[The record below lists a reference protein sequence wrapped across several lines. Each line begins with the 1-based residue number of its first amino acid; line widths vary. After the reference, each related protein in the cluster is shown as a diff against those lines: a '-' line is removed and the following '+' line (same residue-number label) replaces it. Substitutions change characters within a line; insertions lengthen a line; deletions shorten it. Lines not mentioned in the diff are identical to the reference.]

1 MEATTIEDAVGLI
14 TQPTEAPQEAEAVE
28 AAEVEDAEVIEETE
42 AETPTQEFE
51 SEYSDDDI
59 DDLDDVELEDVSF
72 QEAEQPQLITVKS
85 DGTEKQVT
93 LDQLKQSYAGQDYI
107 QRRMQEVAQMEKQF
121 QAQTQQLAQREQ
133 QLMQLE
139 QQVQQFGMT
148 PPEPPSKELFDEDPI
163 GYMQQK
169 MEYDEAVVQFNQR
182 ASQMQQLR
190 AQQQAQTQA
199 QQNAFKQQQAQILAE
214 RLPDI
219 VHPEKGDKLKSDL
232 FNVGVSYGFSE
243 QEMANVTDA
252 RYILALN
259 DALKWRRLQQ
269 KKTKAAKGTES
280 TTPVVKAGA
289 KRRASEGE
297 AAAKKKQQQRLQ
309 KSGRI
314 EDAIN
319 LMLKP

>member
-59 DDLDDVELEDVSF
+59 DDLDDIELEDVSF

-199 QQNAFKQQQAQILAE
+199 QQNAFKQEQAKILAE

-269 KKTKAAKGTES
+269 KKTKAVKGTES

>member
-59 DDLDDVELEDVSF
+59 DDLDDIELEDVSF
-72 QEAEQPQLITVKS
+72 QEAEQPQFITVKS

-107 QRRMQEVAQMEKQF
+107 QRRMQEVAHMEKQF

-133 QLMQLE
+133 QLVQLE

-163 GYMQQK
+163 RYMQQK
-169 MEYDEAVVQFNQR
+169 MEYDEAVGQFNQR

-199 QQNAFKQQQAQILAE
+199 QENAFKQEQAKILAE

-219 VHPEKGDKLKSDL
+219 VHPEKGDRLKSDL

>member
-1 MEATTIEDAVGLI
+1 
-14 TQPTEAPQEAEAVE
+14 
-28 AAEVEDAEVIEETE
+28 
-42 AETPTQEFE
+42 
-51 SEYSDDDI
+51 
-59 DDLDDVELEDVSF
+59 
-72 QEAEQPQLITVKS
+72 
-85 DGTEKQVT
+85 
-93 LDQLKQSYAGQDYI
+93 
-107 QRRMQEVAQMEKQF
+107 MEKQF

-133 QLMQLE
+133 QLVRLE

-199 QQNAFKQQQAQILAE
+199 QQDAFKQQQAQILAE

-219 VHPEKGDKLKSDL
+219 VHPEKGDKLKSEL
-232 FNVGVSYGFSE
+232 FKVGSSYGFSE
-243 QEMANVTDA
+243 QEMASVTDA

>member
-59 DDLDDVELEDVSF
+59 DDLDDIELEDVSF

-269 KKTKAAKGTES
+269 KKTKAVKGTES

>member
-59 DDLDDVELEDVSF
+59 DDLDDIELEDVSF

>member
-1 MEATTIEDAVGLI
+1 MKKQRKLR
-14 TQPTEAPQEAEAVE
+14 
-28 AAEVEDAEVIEETE
+28 
-42 AETPTQEFE
+42 TPTQEFE

-59 DDLDDVELEDVSF
+59 DDLDDIELEDVSF
-72 QEAEQPQLITVKS
+72 QEAEQPQFITVKS

-133 QLMQLE
+133 QLVQLE

-169 MEYDEAVVQFNQR
+169 MEYDEAVGQFNQR

>member
-14 TQPTEAPQEAEAVE
+14 TQPVEPPKETEAAEAVE
-28 AAEVEDAEVIEETE
+28 VEEAEVIEETE
-42 AETPTQEFE
+42 AEAPTQEFE
-51 SEYSDDDI
+51 SDYDDVDL
-59 DDLDDVELEDVSF
+59 DDLDDVELEDVNI

-139 QQVQQFGMT
+139 QQVQQIGMT
-148 PPEPPSKELFDEDPI
+148 PPTPPSKELFDEDPI

-169 MEYDEAVVQFNQR
+169 MEYDEAVAQYNQR

-199 QQNAFKQQQAQILAE
+199 QQDAFKQEQAKILAE

-219 VHPEKGDKLKSDL
+219 VHPEKGDKLKADL
-232 FNVGVSYGFSE
+232 FNVGIGYGFSE

-269 KKTKAAKGTES
+269 KKSNASKGTES

-289 KRRASEGE
+289 KRRAGEGE
-297 AAAKKKQQQRLQ
+297 ATARKKQQQKLR
-309 KSGRI
+309 KSGRL
-314 EDAIN
+314 EDALS

>member
-14 TQPTEAPQEAEAVE
+14 TQPTEAPQEAEAAE

-59 DDLDDVELEDVSF
+59 DDLDDIELEDVSF

-133 QLMQLE
+133 QLVQLE

>member
-1 MEATTIEDAVGLI
+1 
-14 TQPTEAPQEAEAVE
+14 
-28 AAEVEDAEVIEETE
+28 
-42 AETPTQEFE
+42 
-51 SEYSDDDI
+51 
-59 DDLDDVELEDVSF
+59 
-72 QEAEQPQLITVKS
+72 
-85 DGTEKQVT
+85 
-93 LDQLKQSYAGQDYI
+93 
-107 QRRMQEVAQMEKQF
+107 MQEVAQMEKQF

-199 QQNAFKQQQAQILAE
+199 QQNAFKQEQAKILAE

-269 KKTKAAKGTES
+269 KKTKAAKGAES

>member
-42 AETPTQEFE
+42 AETPAQEFE

-59 DDLDDVELEDVSF
+59 DDLDDIELEDVSF

-133 QLMQLE
+133 QLVQLE

-269 KKTKAAKGTES
+269 KKTKAVKGTES

>member
-42 AETPTQEFE
+42 TEAPTQEFE

-59 DDLDDVELEDVSF
+59 DDLDDIELEDVSF

-107 QRRMQEVAQMEKQF
+107 QRRMQDVAQMEKQF
-121 QAQTQQLAQREQ
+121 QAQSQQIAQREQ

-139 QQVQQFGMT
+139 QQVQQLGMT
-148 PPEPPSKELFDEDPI
+148 PPEPPSKEMFDEDPI
-163 GYMQQK
+163 RYMQQK
-169 MEYDEAVVQFNQR
+169 MEYDEAVVQFNRR

-199 QQNAFKQQQAQILAE
+199 QKDAFKQEQAKILAE

-232 FNVGVSYGFSE
+232 FSVGVSYGFSE

-269 KKTKAAKGTES
+269 KKTKAAKGTEG

-289 KRRASEGE
+289 KRRAGEGE
-297 AAAKKKQQQRLQ
+297 AAAKKKQQQKLR

-314 EDAIN
+314 EDALS

>member
-28 AAEVEDAEVIEETE
+28 TAEVEDAEVIEETE
-42 AETPTQEFE
+42 AEAPTQEFE
-51 SEYSDDDI
+51 SEEDDVDF
-59 DDLDDVELEDVSF
+59 DDLDDIELEDVNI

-107 QRRMQEVAQMEKQF
+107 QRRMQEVAQIEKQF

-199 QQNAFKQQQAQILAE
+199 QQDAFKQEQAKILAE
-214 RLPDI
+214 RIPDI

-232 FNVGVSYGFSE
+232 FKVGVSYGFSE

-269 KKTKAAKGTES
+269 KKTAAAKGTES

-289 KRRASEGE
+289 KRRAGEGE
-297 AAAKKKQQQRLQ
+297 ATARKKQQQKLR

-314 EDAIN
+314 EDALS
-319 LMLKP
+319 LMIKP

>member
-1 MEATTIEDAVGLI
+1 VEATTIEDAVGLI

-59 DDLDDVELEDVSF
+59 DDLDDIELEDVSF

>member
-59 DDLDDVELEDVSF
+59 DDLDDIELEDVSF

-133 QLMQLE
+133 QLMRLE

-199 QQNAFKQQQAQILAE
+199 QQNAFKQEQAKILAE

-297 AAAKKKQQQRLQ
+297 TAARKKQQQRLQ

>member
-14 TQPTEAPQEAEAVE
+14 TQPAEPPKEAE
-28 AAEVEDAEVIEETE
+28 AAEVAEVEEAEVIEESGEE
-42 AETPTQEFE
+42 APTQEFE
-51 SEYSDDDI
+51 SDYDDI
-59 DDLDDVELEDVSF
+59 DLDDLDDVELEDVSI

-107 QRRMQEVAQMEKQF
+107 QRRMQEVAQIQKQYEA
-121 QAQTQQLAQREQ
+121 QAQQIAQREQ
-133 QLMQLE
+133 KLMQLE
-139 QQVQQFGMT
+139 QQVQQIGMT
-148 PPEPPSKELFDEDPI
+148 PPTPPSKELFEDDPI

-169 MEYDEAVVQFNQR
+169 MEYDEAVVKYNQR
-182 ASQMQQLR
+182 ANQMQQLK

-199 QQNAFKQQQAQILAE
+199 QQNAFKQEQAKLLAE

-219 VHPEKGDKLKSDL
+219 VHPEKGDKLKADL

-269 KKTKAAKGTES
+269 KKSNASKGTEGS
-280 TTPVVKAGA
+280 TPVVKAGG
-289 KRRASEGE
+289 KRRAGDGE
-297 AAAKKKQQQRLQ
+297 AAARKKQQQKLR

-314 EDAIN
+314 EDALS
-319 LMLKP
+319 LMIKP

>member
-59 DDLDDVELEDVSF
+59 DDLDDIELEDVSF

-199 QQNAFKQQQAQILAE
+199 QQNAFKQEQAKILAE

-232 FNVGVSYGFSE
+232 FNVGISYGFSE